1 MPWVKKA
8 DVSASNGM
16 AKIICHDG
24 CSVDL
29 LGLKSA
35 LRDESKYS
43 VRGLHEKKKNHHS
56 TGDETAER
64 PTLMRLVGIF
74 ALVLLAWSLFNKAG
88 VLGPQTST
96 GSTVTF
102 AAALVLG
109 LVAGSS
115 SCLAVAG
122 GLLLSSAGKFRE
134 RYGDASPSKRMK
146 PVVLF
151 VAGRVLSYGIL
162 GGLIGLR
169 KSLHLSVDRWSDVSC
184 RPVYDRHGA

>member
-1 MPWVKKA
+1 MRITLHIENLQKSNAEEFEKQARAIPGVTDVDTWHGKAEIDAADSAVADAVIAHLKACGFTVQKPEQPTVEKIDQVYVDGMTCRSCEITIERRFEKLPWVKKV

-29 LGLKSA
+29 NGLKSA

-74 ALVLLAWSLFNKAG
+74 ALVLLAW
-88 VLGPQTST
+88 
-96 GSTVTF
+96 
-102 AAALVLG
+102 
-109 LVAGSS
+109 
-115 SCLAVAG
+115 
-122 GLLLSSAGKFRE
+122 
-134 RYGDASPSKRMK
+134 
-146 PVVLF
+146 
-151 VAGRVLSYGIL
+151 
-162 GGLIGLR
+162 
-169 KSLHLSVDRWSDVSC
+169 
-184 RPVYDRHGA
+184 